1 MQDDDF
7 QLIDDFLE
15 GDQGAFETLI
25 RKYQKEIYYFVL
37 RIVGNEEDAKDI
49 AQMAFVN
56 AFRSLGRFKRQ
67 SKFKTWLYKIAL
79 NLCRNHLKKSRLQ
92 QADELDPTLA
102 GDDDPSHSVVEKE
115 KRIELHRAIE
125 ELPEKQRL
133 TVILRTYKD
142 LSYADVSHILGC
154 SEGAAKANFHFAL
167 QKLKKK
173 LGKVYGLQKG

>member
-1 MQDDDF
+1 MRDDDF
-7 QLIDDFLE
+7 QLVDEFLA
-15 GDQGAFETLI
+15 GDQEAFETLI

-49 AQMAFVN
+49 AQMSFVN
-56 AFRSLGRFKRQ
+56 AFRSLARFKKE

-79 NLCRNHLKKSRLQ
+79 NLCRNHLKKSRAQ
-92 QADELDPTLA
+92 QTEELDPSLA
-102 GDDDPSHSVVEKE
+102 VEDDPAKSVIEDE
-115 KRIELHRAIE
+115 KRVQLRKAVE

-142 LSYADVSHILGC
+142 LSYADVSRILGC

-173 LGKVYGLQKG
+173 LGKLYGLQKS

>member
-1 MQDDDF
+1 MRDEDF

-15 GDQGAFETLI
+15 GDQAAFETLV

-37 RIVGNEEDAKDI
+37 RIVGNEEEAKDI

-56 AFRSLGRFKRQ
+56 VFRSLKRFKKE

-79 NLCRNHLKKSRLQ
+79 NLCRNHLKKSRVTPS
-92 QADELDPTLA
+92 DELDPNLA
-102 GDDDPSHSVVEKE
+102 GDDDPADSLIEKE
-115 KRIELHRAIE
+115 KRRVLQRAIE

-133 TVILRTYKD
+133 TVILRTYRD
-142 LSYADVSHILGC
+142 LSYADVSSILGC

-173 LGKVYGLQKG
+173 LGKLYGLQKS

>member
-1 MQDDDF
+1 MG
-7 QLIDDFLE
+7 IDR
-15 GDQGAFETLI
+15 AFETLI

-79 NLCRNHLKKSRLQ
+79 NLCRNHLKKSRFQ
-92 QADELDPTLA
+92 QTDELDPAMAT
-102 GDDDPSHSVVEKE
+102 DDDPSRSIIDKE
-115 KRIELHRAIE
+115 KRLELHRAIK

-133 TVILRTYKD
+133 TVVLRTYKD
-142 LSYADVSHILGC
+142 LSYADVSRILGC

-173 LGKVYGLQKG
+173 LGKVYGLQKS